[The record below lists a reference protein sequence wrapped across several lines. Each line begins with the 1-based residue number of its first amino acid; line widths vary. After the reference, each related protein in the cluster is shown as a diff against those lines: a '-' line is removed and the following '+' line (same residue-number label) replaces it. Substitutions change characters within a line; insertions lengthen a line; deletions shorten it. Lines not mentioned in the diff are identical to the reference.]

1 MKIFISWSKELSKQ
15 VAYILKK
22 WIPRIIQTV
31 REEDIFVSDQD
42 VNAGVQWDNVI
53 FDKLD
58 NSNLGIVCV
67 TRENI
72 NSPWMLFES
81 GYMVCHNHRKNVV
94 PVLIGLSNHAI
105 QDSPLAHFQTIT
117 TERNGM
123 EKMISAINKSQPIE
137 IQVADEVVARS
148 FNSNWNELNSELCS
162 IKKQNAIVDTDGDN
176 ATNKEN
182 EAYELD
188 KESMIT
194 LFSHFSVNIVN
205 NFLFGNDPTYIDRRI
220 FGIRDA
226 WDYYFHATGDFVIY
240 DNSTQKAIETFYL
253 PFDALVT
260 KCAYC
265 YKTVS
270 SNPQLAHIQGLEF
283 DVFTSNKAE
292 KDFDE
297 VVKMTI
303 ELQPLYKEMI
313 KFVRLKYKLDFDALS
328 KKFEANNSYE
338 K

>member
-1 MKIFISWSKELSKQ
+1 MKLFISWSKEHSMQ

-53 FDKLD
+53 FDRLD
-58 NSNLGIVCV
+58 NCNFGIVCV

-81 GYMVCHNHRKNVV
+81 GYMVCHNKRKDVV
-94 PVLIGLSNHAI
+94 PLLIGLSNQAI
-105 QDSPLAHFQTIT
+105 KDTPLAHFQAIT
-117 TERNGM
+117 TERNGI
-123 EKMISAINKSQPIE
+123 EKMISAINKAQPIDL
-137 IQVADEVVARS
+137 QVADDVLERS
-148 FNSNWNELNSELCS
+148 IHVNWNELNNELCS
-162 IKKQNAIVDTDGDN
+162 IKKQETTISVEDDN
-176 ATNKEN
+176 ANNN
-182 EAYELD
+182 EMDVYELD
-188 KESMIT
+188 KESMFT
-194 LFSHFSVNIVN
+194 LFSHFSANIVN

-220 FGIRDA
+220 FDIRDA

-240 DNSTQKAIETFYL
+240 DNATQKTIETFYK
-253 PFDALVT
+253 PFDKLVT

-270 SNPQLAHIQGLEF
+270 GNPLLAHIQGLEF
-283 DVFTSNKAE
+283 DVFTNNKAE

-313 KFVRLKYKLDFDALS
+313 KFVRLKYKLDFASLS
-328 KKFEANNSYE
+328 KEFEKNNTYE
-338 K
+338 